1 VRPDLD
7 IVAALIGR
15 DVRVLDLGCGDGA
28 LLETLID
35 RQGCR
40 GLGVENDLE
49 DFHECVGRGVPVTL
63 GDLQGELRSTPD
75 DSFDWAV
82 LSLTLQAVERPDEVL
97 AGMKRVAPRLIVSL
111 PNFGHWRIRS
121 YLLSRGRM
129 PVTPTLPYQWYDTP
143 NIHLCTL
150 RDFER
155 LVADLGLR
163 IERMIPVGADGRR
176 TGRHTRLAPNLLAE
190 RAVYSLS
197 ARRSNADAA
206 VAGPGTAPI
215 GRSAG

>member
-15 DVRVLDLGCGDGA
+15 DVRVLDLGCGNGS
-28 LLETLID
+28 LLETLIEK
-35 RQGCR
+35 QGCR

-49 DFHECVGRGVPVTL
+49 DFHECVARGVPVTH
-63 GDLQGELRSTPD
+63 GDLQKELRHTPD

-82 LSLTLQAVERPDEVL
+82 LSLTLQAVGRPDEVL
-97 AGMKRVAPRLIVSL
+97 AGMKRVASRLIVSL
-111 PNFGHWRIRS
+111 PNFGHWRLRK
-121 YLLSRGRM
+121 YLLARGRM
-129 PVTPTLPYQWYDTP
+129 PVTPALPYQWYDTP

-150 RDFER
+150 KDFEE
-155 LVADLGLR
+155 LVVELGLG
-163 IERMIPVGADGRR
+163 IERLIPVGADGRR

-197 ARRSNADAA
+197 A
-206 VAGPGTAPI
+206 
-215 GRSAG
+215 